1 MKRII
6 IICSLLA
13 AMLPAPV
20 NAYPMRCRYIA
31 HGQVCYSSIDGQKVA
46 RCDRGYWLTAQFTCK
61 AVRP

>member
-6 IICSLLA
+6 IIAALLL
-13 AMLPAPV
+13 AMLPAQA
-20 NAYPMRCRYIA
+20 NAYPMRCRYIS

-61 AVRP
+61 KVQS